1 MPDHSELKGV
11 VLCGGMGTRLRPLTY
26 YFQKVMIPIGH
37 SQKPLLEYIIR
48 LMAKNGIK
56 EIMLLVNYK
65 AEQISNY
72 FGDGSR
78 FGVRID
84 CIKDKPGVQGTA
96 SALSN
101 DDLKNKIS
109 NKDRILLYYGDI
121 LTDIDISS
129 MYKKHINEDAIA
141 TLAISKKYQVRVGI
155 AKIENERIMGLEEKP
170 TLDLPVTIGVLI
182 INGEVLNC
190 IDLLMEKK
198 QNLDVMSDLI
208 PYLIEEGNNV
218 QAYSHDS
225 FWYDVGST
233 ERYEKLDYDQVEK
246 YLGKIVS

>member
-11 VLCGGMGTRLRPLTY
+11 VLCGGKGTRLRPLTY

-48 LMAKNGIK
+48 LMTNNGIK
-56 EIMLLVNYK
+56 EIMLLVSYK
-65 AEQISNY
+65 AEQIMNY

-78 FGVRID
+78 FGVKIEY
-84 CIKDKPGVQGTA
+84 IKDKPGVQGTA

-121 LTDIDISS
+121 LTDVDISS
-129 MYKKHINEDAIA
+129 MYKEHMAKDAIA
-141 TLAISKKYQVRVGI
+141 TLAVSKKYQVRVGI
-155 AKIENERIMGLEEKP
+155 AKIENERIIGLQEKP
-170 TLDLPVTIGVLI
+170 TLDF
-182 INGEVLNC
+182 
-190 IDLLMEKK
+190 
-198 QNLDVMSDLI
+198 LDVMSDLI
-208 PYLIEEGNNV
+208 PHLIGEGNNV

-246 YLGKIVS
+246 YLGKIIS

>member
-1 MPDHSELKGV
+1 MPDYSNLKGV
-11 VLCGGMGTRLRPLTY
+11 VLCGGKGTRLRPLTY

-48 LMAKNGIK
+48 LMTNNGIK
-56 EIMLLVNYK
+56 EIMLLVSYK

-78 FGVRID
+78 FGVKID
-84 CIKDKPGVQGTA
+84 YIKDKPGVQGTA

-109 NKDRILLYYGDI
+109 NEDRILLYYGDI

-129 MYKKHINEDAIA
+129 MYKEHMAKDAIA
-141 TLAISKKYQVRVGI
+141 TLAVSKKYQVRVGI
-155 AKIENERIMGLEEKP
+155 AKIENERITGLQEKP

-182 INGEVLNC
+182 MNGEVLNS
-190 IDLLMEKK
+190 IDSLMEKK
-198 QNLDVMSDLI
+198 QNLDVMGDLI
-208 PYLIEEGNNV
+208 PYLIGEGNNV

-246 YLGKIVS
+246 YLGKIAS

>member
-1 MPDHSELKGV
+1 MPDYPNLKGV
-11 VLCGGMGTRLRPLTY
+11 VLCGGKGTRLRPLTY

-37 SQKPLLEYIIR
+37 LQKPLLEYIIR

-56 EIMLLVNYK
+56 EIMLLVSYK
-65 AEQISNY
+65 AEQIMNY

-78 FGVRID
+78 FGVKID
-84 CIKDKPGVQGTA
+84 YIKDKPGVQGTA

-109 NKDRILLYYGDI
+109 NEDRILLYYGDI

-129 MYKKHINEDAIA
+129 MYKEHMAKDAIA
-141 TLAISKKYQVRVGI
+141 TLAVSKKYQIRVGI
-155 AKIENERIMGLEEKP
+155 AKIENDRVTGLQEKP

-182 INGEVLNC
+182 INGEVLGS
-190 IDLLMEKK
+190 IDSLKEKK
-198 QNLDVMSDLI
+198 EDLDVMSDLI
-208 PYLIEEGNNV
+208 PHLIGEGNNV

-246 YLGKIVS
+246 YLDKIIS